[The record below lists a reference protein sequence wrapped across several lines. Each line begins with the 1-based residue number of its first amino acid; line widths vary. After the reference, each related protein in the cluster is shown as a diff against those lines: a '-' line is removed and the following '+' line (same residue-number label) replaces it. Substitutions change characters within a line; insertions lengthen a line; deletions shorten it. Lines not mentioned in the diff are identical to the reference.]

1 MFERF
6 SDQSRRAVVLAQQES
21 ARLNHDYIGTE
32 HLLAGLAREERGAA
46 RRALESSGI
55 TLEAIRGG
63 IETLVGRGQ
72 QARSGHIPFTRQAK
86 KCLELALGEAIKL
99 GQNHIGTGHLLL
111 GLTSESDSVAVRV
124 LGELSADVGQLHAR
138 VIQEIEEHPEGR
150 DDLPPLRPQRT
161 LRADAVL
168 GLLEVIEERLTAIE
182 RQLGI
187 SGPENVRPRS

>member
-6 SDQSRRAVVLAQQES
+6 SDQSRRAVVLAQEES
-21 ARLNHDYIGTE
+21 ARLNHNYIGTE

-55 TLEAIRGG
+55 TLEAVRGV

-72 QARSGHIPFTRQAK
+72 QARAGHIPFSPQAK
-86 KCLELALGEAIKL
+86 KGLELALGEAIKL
-99 GQNHIGTGHLLL
+99 GHNYIGTGHLLL
-111 GLTSESDSVAVRV
+111 GLISKCDSVAVQV
-124 LGELSADVGQLHAR
+124 LGQLGADVGLHAR
-138 VIQEIEEHPEGR
+138 VIQEIQEHPEGR
-150 DDLPPLRPQRT
+150 DDLPPLRARRPLRT
-161 LRADAVL
+161 EAVL